1 MVAMRVGGN
10 RGREIVVR
18 IGRGKEEVVDASAS
32 IATPMLESRERGRM
46 AEFGDIH
53 VLSEDRGEA
62 RPGRRERSAVV
73 KGGPVNENVRVR
85 VPVASEEIERNEAK
99 RIQSETIEERAAVGL
114 F

>member
-1 MVAMRVGGN
+1 
-10 RGREIVVR
+10 
-18 IGRGKEEVVDASAS
+18 
-32 IATPMLESRERGRM
+32 
-46 AEFGDIH
+46 
-53 VLSEDRGEA
+53 
-62 RPGRRERSAVV
+62 VV